1 MIKISIMSQVRKRKM
16 QSRAA
21 ALVRD
26 FYESLLM
33 LTLSLLL
40 QVNQWHIVHKLN
52 SNRLP
57 EEMSSEQ
64 QSTLDWSTIFFT
76 SGLLLTL
83 VQYRPGWMRR
93 RVRALRK
100 LLLVVELFVV
110 LFLVDYILLAMWQP
124 FLHLVHQALH
134 TLGHSQWTWVR
145 LIFHYCPSLC
155 AWVINDAFHTVRFAT
170 SVTWFLLAFQTAGKL
185 THTNIES
192 SSTNHE

>member
-1 MIKISIMSQVRKRKM
+1 MSQVRKRKM

-52 SNRLP
+52 SSQLP

-134 TLGHSQWTWVR
+134 TLGHSQWTLVR

-185 THTNIES
+185 THTNSRREIFY
-192 SSTNHE
+192 